1 MKKIY
6 IAMAAAC
13 VLLGVLAVA
22 RGGPG
27 ALLAGAE
34 RGGQTFLELIPLL
47 VLAFA
52 CAGLIPVVVSRATIS
67 RWLGK
72 EAGFKGILIGCLAGA
87 LMPGGPFIFYP
98 VAASLMA
105 AGAEIGTV
113 IAFVTAKNLWSAS
126 RLPLELALLG
136 PGLTFTRFAITLVIP
151 PVAGLLANLLFGG
164 HTERMRQ
171 EIRALQRTREE
182 RGKAK
187 GKGA

>member
-27 ALLAGAE
+27 ALIEGAE
-34 RGGQTFLELIPLL
+34 RGGLTFLELIPLL

-52 CAGLIPVVVSRATIS
+52 CAGLIPVVVSRETIS

-113 IAFVTAKNLWSAS
+113 IAFVTAKNLYSIS
-126 RLPLELALLG
+126 RLPLEVALLG
-136 PGLTFTRFAITLVIP
+136 PHLTIVRFVLTLALP
-151 PVAGLLANLLFGG
+151 PILGALAERLFG
-164 HTERMRQ
+164 HWMSR
-171 EIRALQRTREE
+171 IREAV
-182 RGKAK
+182 AP
-187 GKGA
+187 